1 MIREARFLLNST
13 IVENSP
19 DAEIDGDSTDFDND
33 KKIINLNFNED
44 SNQNELNSF
53 KMAFVETKQRDDD
66 RLARSQLSERVATG
80 LENLLAFQGDP
91 NILKVY
97 GFCKENVGTGERTVF
112 IRVF

>member
-1 MIREARFLLNST
+1 MLNST

-19 DAEIDGDSTDFDND
+19 DADGNFTDFHNDDN
-33 KKIINLNFNED
+33 KKIIKFNED
-44 SNQNELNSF
+44 SNELSSF

-91 NILKVY
+91 NILKIY